1 MNVTCV
7 GPSREQGQPRAAVIL
22 VVEDEV
28 LVRLWVADELR
39 DRGFTVLEAANADE
53 ARDILKTVLSV
64 ELVLTDRSMPGA
76 MNGSGLVTW
85 VKAQRPEVKTILASS
100 QRGVDAVD
108 AFLEKP
114 FTAETLNHLIHV
126 LLVDGT

>member
-1 MNVTCV
+1 MNMTCV
-7 GPSREQGQPRAAVIL
+7 GASRDQPRAAAIL

-53 ARDILKTVLSV
+53 ARDILKSSSTVQ
-64 ELVLTDRSMPGA
+64 LVLTDRSMPGA
-76 MNGSGLVTW
+76 MNGSGLVAW

-100 QRGVDAVD
+100 QRGVDAAD

-114 FTAETLNHLIHV
+114 FTAETLNHLVSV
-126 LLVDGT
+126 LLINGT